1 MMFMFE
7 SQPAW
12 LVRVAPASSVQHP
25 QSSSEEGG
33 GDGGGGDGGG
43 GDGGGG
49 DGDGG
54 GGGDEVG
61 ASSHDADHR
70 HDDWPLA
77 IMLPSHFAAPCRPI
91 VAHVAAS

>member
-33 GDGGGGDGGG
+33 GDGGG
-43 GDGGGG
+43 
-49 DGDGG
+49 GDGG

>member
-1 MMFMFE
+1 MMFMIE

-33 GDGGGGDGGG
+33 GDGGGGGE
-43 GDGGGG
+43 
-49 DGDGG
+49 
-54 GGGDEVG
+54 DEVG
-61 ASSHDADHR
+61 ASSHDADHK

>member
-33 GDGGGGDGGG
+33 
-43 GDGGGG
+43 
-49 DGDGG
+49 GDGG